1 MIMQK
6 ADVSGMDSDS
16 FDITIVGIAYPFNE
30 EEFPHHIKA
39 YNEMFLSPLI
49 TL

>member
-16 FDITIVGIAYPFNE
+16 FDITIVGIAYPFY
-30 EEFPHHIKA
+30 EEFPHHVKA